1 MSTLVLLDLDRTLI
15 ACNSA
20 KLWMHREWK
29 LGHFSSWQL
38 LQSIGWLS
46 LYHWGKA
53 DVTDFL
59 RAAGRWTGGELE
71 SDLQQRMNDFWEEC
85 IREQLRPRMIEIV
98 EEHRRQGHILALLT
112 ASSNYLSDLV
122 AAELD
127 ITHTL
132 CNRMEIR
139 NGRLTGEMLKPL
151 CFGKDKMHHAELL
164 GEELGLDW
172 TKGYFYT
179 DSYSDLPVLEAVLHP
194 KVVCPDPRL
203 EKEAERRGWDILLL

>member
-15 ACNSA
+15 SCNSA

-29 LGHFSSWQL
+29 SGHFSSWQL

-59 RAAGRWTGGELE
+59 RAAGRWMGDELE
-71 SDLQQRMNDFWEEC
+71 TELQQRMTDFWEES
-85 IREQLRPRMIEIV
+85 IREQIRPRMVEII
-98 EEHRRQGHILALLT
+98 EEHREQGHILALLT

-122 AAELD
+122 AAELN
-127 ITHTL
+127 IPHVL
-132 CNRMEIR
+132 CNRMEVL
-139 NGRLTGEMLKPL
+139 NGRLTGEMLQPL
-151 CFGKDKMHHAELL
+151 CFGKDKMIHATRL
-164 GEELGLDW
+164 GDELGIDW
-172 TKGYFYT
+172 QEGDFYT
-179 DSYSDLPVLEAVLHP
+179 DSYSDLPVLEAVMHP

-203 EKEAERRGWDILLL
+203 EREAERRDWEILYL